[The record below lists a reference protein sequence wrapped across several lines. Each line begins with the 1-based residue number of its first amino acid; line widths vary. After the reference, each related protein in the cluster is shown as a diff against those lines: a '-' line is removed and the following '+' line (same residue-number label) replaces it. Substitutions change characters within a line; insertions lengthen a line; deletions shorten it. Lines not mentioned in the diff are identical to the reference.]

1 MNEQAIKKLESEA
14 LRFFKQA
21 RTVKETSRL
30 KFAAQAGISY
40 CEAKL
45 VFPRETWRK
54 MHDEWLLA
62 LVGKALDKVLS
73 KARYR
78 KQFSVTEILKLLA
91 ETGIG
96 RSKFMRLA
104 GKEWR
109 KKWESLPSSPELVL
123 TAIDQLVEERVT
135 PRKFN
140 NSLVLAKA
148 GACPN
153 LRGWFSEKVR
163 DARRKLLESRA
174 DGLTAAVPD
183 GGHMVEISGCW
194 IDLEADVWD
203 MRPAGMLVERG
214 RVRKDLAEIAW
225 SLMRDDVLCGEYTAG
240 TLSQTFQYFVWADEM
255 LGSEVADV
263 TTATLDQIQRAWK
276 AYEGTVTQ
284 KRGVRAA
291 LLRTF
296 SALFERVKKDP
307 GGNANEMLSIAAWV
321 GVEVRVSAPK
331 PCEEVLTEKEMDDV
345 LAAAFE
351 DISAGVEFTE
361 GEIDLTAMTTNP
373 QSKGGADPVV
383 RWGTALMILTML
395 FTGIRRQSV
404 LEMRV
409 GDWAEVH
416 KGLCALLWRH
426 GKKREEK
433 LGVLPTSLARLL
445 ELYVARTQTVRD
457 LLKTDRVFLVSDNH
471 DFWRA
476 TDGQYGIHYRLY
488 LFVEQHGLKRGGKH
502 IGLHCTMLRRTFTT
516 RELYRGR
523 SIWAL
528 CLQLGHARIQSTRRY
543 GRFDRFEH
551 PRQVQGALDRY
562 GKKSLTLWR
571 RPVMLVELPPEERA
585 ELLAHCR
592 ERDQEVGLC
601 RGSRCLKLEQGGA
614 LPPCSLCEHL
624 VTGIEFL
631 PAWEAEKQVRERK
644 MEALKSS
651 AESEPLLQQEKLEY
665 RQFMTNFSA
674 VGGGSVVDA

>member
-1 MNEQAIKKLESEA
+1 MNKKTIKRLEREA
-14 LRFFKQA
+14 HQFFKQA

-30 KFAAQAGISY
+30 KFAAQSGISY

-45 VFPRETWRK
+45 VFPQEAWRK
-54 MHDEWLLA
+54 MQDEWLLA
-62 LVGKALDKVLS
+62 LVSKAMEKVLS
-73 KARYR
+73 KARHR
-78 KQFSVTEILKLLA
+78 VQFSVTEILKLLA
-91 ETGIG
+91 GTGIG

-109 KKWESLPSSPELVL
+109 EKWESLPSSPELVL

-135 PRKFN
+135 PREFN
-140 NSLVLAKA
+140 NSQVLAKA
-148 GACPN
+148 GACPSR
-153 LRGWFSEKVR
+153 RGWFSEKVR
-163 DARRKLLESRA
+163 EARRRLLESRGDDLPA
-174 DGLTAAVPD
+174 DVPE
-183 GGHMVEISGCW
+183 GGQTVEISGCR
-194 IDLEADVWD
+194 IDPEADVWD
-203 MRPAGMLVERG
+203 MRPTRMLVERG
-214 RVRKDLAEIAW
+214 RLRKDLAEIAW

-240 TLSQTFQYFVWADEM
+240 TVSQTFQYFVWAGEM
-255 LGSEVADV
+255 LGSEVANV

-276 AYEGTVTQ
+276 AYEGTASQ

-296 SALFERVKKDP
+296 SALFERAKNVP

-331 PCEEVLTEKEMDDV
+331 PCEEVLSEKEMDEV

-351 DISAGVEFTE
+351 DISVGVEFTE
-361 GEIDLTAMTTNP
+361 GEIDLTAMSTDP
-373 QSKGGADPVV
+373 LSKGGADPVV

-404 LEMRV
+404 LEIRV

-416 KGLCALLWRH
+416 KGLCALIWRH

-445 ELYVARTQTVRD
+445 ELYVARTQTVRV
-457 LLKTDRVFLVSDNH
+457 LLKTDRVFLISDKY

-476 TDGQYGIHYRLY
+476 TNGRYDIRYRLY
-488 LFVEQHGLKRGGKH
+488 LFVGQHGLKRGGKP

-528 CLQLGHARIQSTRRY
+528 RLQLGHAGIGSTRRY
-543 GRFDRFEH
+543 GQFDRFEH
-551 PRQVQGALDRY
+551 PRQVQRALDRY

-601 RGSRCLKLEQGGA
+601 RGSRCIKLEQGGA

-624 VTGIEFL
+624 VTGVEFL
-631 PAWEAEKQVRERK
+631 PAWEAEKQLRERK
-644 MEALKSS
+644 IEALRAS
-651 AESEPLLQQEKLEY
+651 AGSDPLLQQEKLEY

-674 VGGGSVVDA
+674 VGGNVVDA